1 MWKAEKRVLSLAVEE
16 KEKEKVEEEEDL
28 ALQKRKKRKSKS
40 CVVQNTPEACCA
52 RYSRWEQ
59 SSGRLS
65 LLLRL
70 WRGVS
75 KSCSHTLSSLLARAS
90 AGQVFYPRGLSLISL
105 TLSFHCPISYCPYS
119 TRFDSQN
126 DCTVYMYTVDMHV
139 CVLIVMVREITT
151 LTWVESGD
159 I

>member
-1 MWKAEKRVLSLAVEE
+1 MNYFLDILTKLSSLTVSRTSNACTILSIHL
-16 KEKEKVEEEEDL
+16 KS
-28 ALQKRKKRKSKS
+28 RKKGDFPCCGGKRERKSRGRGRPRSTEKKEKS

-75 KSCSHTLSSLLARAS
+75 KSCSHTLSSPLARAS
-90 AGQVFYPRGLSLISL
+90 AGQVFSPRGLSLISL
-105 TLSFHCPISYCPYS
+105 TLSFHCPI
-119 TRFDSQN
+119 N
-126 DCTVYMYTVDMHV
+126 YTVLTAPG
-139 CVLIVMVREITT
+139 LILKMTV
-151 LTWVESGD
+151 
-159 I
+159 